1 MVGAARDNEYHD
13 PGAMGSLSGSL
24 RMWQGVRP
32 EVQEDVPHHL
42 VFTLSCPSESR
53 ANRVAAHLRRSLACA
68 AVQVSRVEAPGVPGW
83 QVRGST
89 HFEIQ
94 TLTRIERL
102 SAWLR
107 RSAGQHQVYL
117 VGLALA
123 EGSPLPA

>member
-1 MVGAARDNEYHD
+1 MVGAAREDEYHD
-13 PGAMGSLSGSL
+13 PRAMGSLSGSL

-32 EVQEDVPHHL
+32 AEQEEVPHHL
-42 VFTLSCPSESR
+42 IFTLSCPSESR
-53 ANRVAAHLRRSLACA
+53 ANRVAGHLRRSLACA
-68 AVQVSRVEAPGVPGW
+68 AVRVSRVEGPADSGW

-94 TLTRIERL
+94 TLARIERL

>member
-1 MVGAARDNEYHD
+1 MVGAAREDEYHD
-13 PGAMGSLSGSL
+13 PRAMGSLSGSL

-32 EVQEDVPHHL
+32 AGQEEVPHHL
-42 VFTLSCPSESR
+42 IFTLSCPSESR
-53 ANRVAAHLRRSLACA
+53 ANRVAGHLRRSLACA
-68 AVQVSRVEAPGVPGW
+68 AVRVSRVDGPGDSGW

-94 TLTRIERL
+94 TLARIERL